1 MLRVNNV
8 KLYQLLY
15 SIPFDLTCNNLA
27 HILELGTLI
36 NNVNVIQLSEQS
48 QLSLKSI

>member
-15 SIPFDLTCNNLA
+15 SVPFHLTCFSNNLT

-36 NNVNVIQLSEQS
+36 NNVNVI
-48 QLSLKSI
+48 